1 MPVLCYVL
9 RGTVFV
15 GDSRKRGES
24 MTDRERILER
34 IKAVQALAE
43 RGDRGEK
50 ENAAAM
56 LERLMKQYGIT
67 ETELAEDR
75 REIAWF
81 RFKTPLERRL
91 LNQIIYTVTGRAG
104 YSCVGMHTNRPRKML
119 GLECTAA
126 ERLEIEFSFEFYN
139 AALEKE
145 LDRFYIAFL
154 QKNRI
159 FPDNPIDD
167 VPDAGEINLEEAQ
180 RLSMMMAGMEEHTR
194 RKMLES
200 AGDLKCAICGKPI
213 KQVKPCFYHDRYGE
227 IVCDECCE
235 ECYKQEPFPCKDHD
249 KRVKKDRRDR
259 TCRSTNSA
267 RPCSIETR

>member
-1 MPVLCYVL
+1 MTL
-9 RGTVFV
+9 FV

-50 ENAAAM
+50 DNAAAM

-91 LNQIIYTVTGRAG
+91 LNQIIYTVTGRVG
-104 YSCVGMHTNRPRKML
+104 YSCVGKYTHRTRKML
-119 GLECTAA
+119 GIECTAA

-139 AALEKE
+139 AAFEKE
-145 LDRFYIAFL
+145 LDRFYSAFL
-154 QKNRI
+154 NKNHI
-159 FPDNPIDD
+159 FPENVIDE
-167 VPDAGEINLEEAQ
+167 VPDTGEIDLEEAQ

-194 RKMLES
+194 RKALES
-200 AGDLKCAICGKPI
+200 GVGA
-213 KQVKPCFYHDRYGE
+213 
-227 IVCDECCE
+227 
-235 ECYKQEPFPCKDHD
+235 
-249 KRVKKDRRDR
+249 
-259 TCRSTNSA
+259 
-267 RPCSIETR
+267 

>member
-91 LNQIIYTVTGRAG
+91 LNQIIYTVTGRVA
-104 YSCVGMHTNRPRKML
+104 YSCVGKYTNRTRKKL
-119 GLECTAA
+119 GIECTSA
-126 ERLEIEFSFEFYN
+126 ERLEIEFSFKFYN
-139 AALEKE
+139 AAFEKE
-145 LDRFYIAFL
+145 LDRFYSAFL
-154 QKNRI
+154 NKNHI
-159 FPDNPIDD
+159 FPENVIDE
-167 VPDAGEINLEEAQ
+167 VPDTGEIDLEEAQ
-180 RLSMMMAGMEEHTR
+180 RLSRMMAGMEEHAR
-194 RKMLES
+194 RKALES
-200 AGDLKCAICGKPI
+200 GAGA
-213 KQVKPCFYHDRYGE
+213 
-227 IVCDECCE
+227 
-235 ECYKQEPFPCKDHD
+235 
-249 KRVKKDRRDR
+249 
-259 TCRSTNSA
+259 
-267 RPCSIETR
+267 